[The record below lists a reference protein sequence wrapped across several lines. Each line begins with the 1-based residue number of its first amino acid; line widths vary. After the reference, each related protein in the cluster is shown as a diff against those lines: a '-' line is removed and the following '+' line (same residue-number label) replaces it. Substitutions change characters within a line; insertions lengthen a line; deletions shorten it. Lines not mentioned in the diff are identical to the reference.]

1 MGSRLTFLGRLHGA
15 AGGRRGPQSFSAPA
29 DCGRRAEWKLGRD
42 WKAGTWHPRDSG
54 GSQREEERPRAAG
67 RPGWALGAGL
77 SPADTRW
84 AGSAPRAPEKCHQG
98 TCARG
103 RPGFGPG
110 PARSGA
116 EMCAAPGARARPLG
130 SGAATPPASSEPL
143 SLALT
148 QGCALPPPFLKLEN
162 TSPAS
167 LPARRSAP
175 PPCSDITPLPARA
188 GSGPGDSAP
197 SAALSAPQGQLA
209 ARLGLGSSAVGRGT
223 RDGAGARRMGRETE
237 ETWCDDT
244 TAAGSR
250 WERRSQRSLST

>member
-1 MGSRLTFLGRLHGA
+1 
-15 AGGRRGPQSFSAPA
+15 
-29 DCGRRAEWKLGRD
+29 
-42 WKAGTWHPRDSG
+42 
-54 GSQREEERPRAAG
+54 
-67 RPGWALGAGL
+67 
-77 SPADTRW
+77 
-84 AGSAPRAPEKCHQG
+84 
-98 TCARG
+98 
-103 RPGFGPG
+103 
-110 PARSGA
+110 
-116 EMCAAPGARARPLG
+116 MCAAPGARARPLG

-223 RDGAGARRMGRETE
+223 RDGAGARRMGRG
-237 ETWCDDT
+237 
-244 TAAGSR
+244 ALAGNRLKWRGVPELAPS
-250 WERRSQRSLST
+250 RSLGMPQAAQEGAQDKPCCCPEGRMYGVIRKTELLSVPSRSWEPWAYPLGHGRPHRPEPPGSHSSFKPR